1 MGKTLEPETPAE
13 NTIGFEHQGKRTMIM
28 THEERLEKQVEKCSE
43 RLDQMRSECRAAD
56 ELRYFLQWIARESR
70 SCR

>member
-1 MGKTLEPETPAE
+1 
-13 NTIGFEHQGKRTMIM
+13 MIM

-43 RLDQMRSECRAAD
+43 RLGEMRSKCRAAD
-56 ELRYFLQWIARESR
+56 DLGYFLQWIARESR

>member
-1 MGKTLEPETPAE
+1 
-13 NTIGFEHQGKRTMIM
+13 MIM

-43 RLDQMRSECRAAD
+43 RVDKMRSECRAVD
-56 ELRYFLQWIARESR
+56 DLRYFLQWISRESR